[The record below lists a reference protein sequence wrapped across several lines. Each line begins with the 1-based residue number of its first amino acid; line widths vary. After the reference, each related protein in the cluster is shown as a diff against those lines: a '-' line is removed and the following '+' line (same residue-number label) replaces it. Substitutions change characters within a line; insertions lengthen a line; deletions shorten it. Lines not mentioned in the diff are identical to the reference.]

1 MAKLTKKSILNLTP
15 SDIGK
20 MKNPELRAILRGARQ
35 LYSQQ
40 EKVLNRY
47 SQQVYS
53 HSHELMKDYY
63 KENGVRNIS
72 RMRQSELRGEV
83 FRLQEFFDSQSATVP
98 GARTIALE
106 QDLRIFGGDKKRRK
120 PNRRMTVN
128 ERRNFWDA
136 YDEYKNMHSE
146 TYVRN
151 MGSNNIQQ
159 MLSQIA
165 VEYENFGD
173 DFSGDPDDHWFT
185 AEMLADLDRK
195 VKERKKSEEWENANY
210 DNFNGNVHS
219 GKRPY

>member
-1 MAKLTKKSILNLTP
+1 MARLTKKSLLNLTT

-35 LYSQQ
+35 LYTQQ

-53 HSHELMKDYY
+53 HAHELMKDYY
-63 KENGVRNIS
+63 EENGTRNIS
-72 RMRQSELRGEV
+72 RMRQSELRGEI

-106 QDLRIFGGDKKRRK
+106 QDLRIFGGDKQKRR
-120 PNRRMTVN
+120 PTRRMTVD
-128 ERRNFWDA
+128 ERRNFWAA
-136 YDEYKNMHSE
+136 YDEYKAIHSE

-159 MLSQIA
+159 VLSEIA
-165 VEYENFGD
+165 IESANFGE
-173 DFSGDPDDHWFT
+173 DFSGDPNDHWFT
-185 AEMLADLDRK
+185 ADILVDLDRR
-195 VKERKKSEEWENANY
+195 VQERKKSEDWETSGY
-210 DNFNGNVHS
+210 DKFNDDVHS

>member
-1 MAKLTKKSILNLTP
+1 MAKLTKKSFLNLTP

-35 LYSQQ
+35 LYTQQ
-40 EKVLNRY
+40 EKTLNRY

-53 HSHELMKDYY
+53 HAHELMKDYY
-63 KENGVRNIS
+63 EENGVRNIS

-106 QDLRIFGGDKKRRK
+106 QDLRIFGGDKKRRR
-120 PNRRMTVN
+120 PERRMTVD
-128 ERRNFWDA
+128 ERRNFWKA
-136 YDEYKNMHSE
+136 YDEYKNIHSE

-151 MGSNNIQQ
+151 MGSNMIQQ
-159 MLSQIA
+159 VLSQIA
-165 VEYENFGD
+165 VESATFGD

-185 AEMLADLDRK
+185 AEILADLDRL
-195 VKERKKSEEWENANY
+195 VQERKKSEDWETSGY

>member
-1 MAKLTKKSILNLTP
+1 MAKVTKKSLLNLQP
-15 SDIGK
+15 SDISK
-20 MKNPELRAILRGARQ
+20 MKNPELRALLRGARQ
-35 LYSQQ
+35 LYTQQ

-53 HSHELMKDYY
+53 HAHELMKDYY
-63 KENGVRNIS
+63 EENGVRSIS
-72 RMRQSELRGEV
+72 RMKQSELRGEV

-106 QDLRIFGGDKKRRK
+106 QDLRIFGGDKKNRR
-120 PNRRMTVN
+120 PTRRMTVD

-136 YDEYKNMHSE
+136 YDEYRNLHSE

-151 MGSNNIQQ
+151 MGSNTVQQ
-159 MLSQIA
+159 VLSQIA
-165 VEYENFGD
+165 VESANFGD
-173 DFSGDPDDHWFT
+173 DFSGDPNSHWFT

-195 VKERKKSEEWENANY
+195 VIERKKHEEQEMTSY

>member
-1 MAKLTKKSILNLTP
+1 MAKITKKSLLNFKP
-15 SDIGK
+15 SDISK
-20 MKNPELRAILRGARQ
+20 MKNPELRSILRGARQ
-35 LYSQQ
+35 LYAQQ

-106 QDLRIFGGDKKRRK
+106 QDLRIFGGDKQRRK

-128 ERRNFWDA
+128 ERKNFWDA

-173 DFSGDPDDHWFT
+173 DFSEDPDDHWFT
-185 AEMLADLDRK
+185 AELLADLDRK
-195 VKERKKSEEWENANY
+195 VNERKKSEEWENANY

>member
-1 MAKLTKKSILNLTP
+1 MAKVTKKSLLNLKT
-15 SDIGK
+15 SDISK
-20 MKNPELRAILRGARQ
+20 MKNPELRALLRGARQ
-35 LYSQQ
+35 LYTQQ

-47 SQQVYS
+47 AQQVYS
-53 HSHELMKDYY
+53 HAHELMKDYY
-63 KENGVRNIS
+63 KENGMRSVS

-98 GARTIALE
+98 GARKIALE
-106 QDLRIFGGDKKRRK
+106 QDLRIFGGDKEKRR
-120 PNRRMTVN
+120 PSRRMTVD

-146 TYVRN
+146 SYIRN
-151 MGSNNIQQ
+151 MGSNSIQQ

-165 VEYENFGD
+165 VESANFGD

-195 VKERKKSEEWENANY
+195 VKERKESEDWETSGY
-210 DNFNGNVHS
+210 DNFDGNVYS